1 MSTFPVSRSPPSTLP
16 AKLIGSPPCGGSA
29 SSSSYARRASLLPL
43 PGSAPMVSSPTA
55 RLGQAPGHLD
65 VGHAELGELDQHLG
79 LGVGDRPGVEQ
90 QRGRGPGGQHHGQRG
105 PGRARQRAQP
115 QPGGGHDGA
124 GRPGRHDGRG
134 LAAVHELAR
143 DGDAGPRPAP
153 AAQRTLLHADRLLGG
168 HHRDQVGGIVA
179 GQQRAQQARAAGQ
192 GDADLML
199 ADGDDRARHDLLG
212 RVIAAHR
219 VHRDQRRAPG
229 RGARNRA
236 QRLGRVRL
244 LVGGLRSG
252 GQRREGGG
260 GGALG
265 CRTGRY
271 RTRQRR
277 LGRLRRR
284 GRLRSLPHAAKP
296 LILRGRR
303 GGRCPTRPGRVLAG
317 NR

>member
-1 MSTFPVSRSPPSTLP
+1 M
-16 AKLIGSPPCGGSA
+16 
-29 SSSSYARRASLLPL
+29 
-43 PGSAPMVSSPTA
+43 
-55 RLGQAPGHLD
+55 
-65 VGHAELGELDQHLG
+65 
-79 LGVGDRPGVEQ
+79 
-90 QRGRGPGGQHHGQRG
+90 
-105 PGRARQRAQP
+105 
-115 QPGGGHDGA
+115 GA
-124 GRPGRHDGRG
+124 GRVGSTTASAGRAAPGSGRSRSRAVATMAPVDPADMT
-134 LAAVHELAR
+134 AAAW
-143 DGDAGPRPAP
+143 PRCTSWHAM
-153 AAQRTLLHADRLLGG
+153 AMLDRGRRQLRQRTLLHADRLLGG
-168 HHRDQVGGIVA
+168 HHPDQVGGIVA

-199 ADGDDRARHDLLG
+199 ADGDDRARHDLLRG
-212 RVIAAHR
+212 VIAAHR

-260 GGALG
+260 GGALRCG
-265 CRTGRY
+265 TGRY

-303 GGRCPTRPGRVLAG
+303 GGRCPTRPGRVWPGTASVRLGLPA
-317 NR
+317 RA